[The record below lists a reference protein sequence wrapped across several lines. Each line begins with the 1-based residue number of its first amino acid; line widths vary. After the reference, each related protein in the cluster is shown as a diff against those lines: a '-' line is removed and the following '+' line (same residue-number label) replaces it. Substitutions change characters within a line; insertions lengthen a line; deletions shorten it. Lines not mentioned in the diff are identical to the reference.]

1 MNRKS
6 KKGTSFLEY
15 ALLAALVGIVGAVG
29 VMQYGGAIRDFFVAL
44 ASKTAKVTPDTT
56 SGTN

>member
-15 ALLAALVGIVGAVG
+15 ALLAALVGIVGAIG
-29 VMQYGGAIRDFFVAL
+29 VMKYGGAIKDFFSAL
-44 ASKTAKVTPDTT
+44 ATKTTEVTPKT
-56 SGTN
+56 